1 VYLSFPFQED
11 SFVAKMNEFGREVGL
26 NFSTLRGNSLP
37 PASLQTFLAASSD
50 IPGAVL
56 TDHGSQYLNK

>member
-1 VYLSFPFQED
+1 MENFMTY
-11 SFVAKMNEFGREVGL
+11 MNKYGPEVGL
-26 NFSTLRGNSLP
+26 GFNLMKEKSFP

-50 IPGAVL
+50 IPGVIL